1 VNTLQ
6 RKIRRNHTHTNL
18 AALLTYN
25 EKAKKIKNERVMAHH
40 TPPLRD
46 KLGEMPLPIL
56 STMPF
61 IKQLFTEVEVAE
73 ESGMEWTTQVDW
85 NGIYKR

>member
-1 VNTLQ
+1 
-6 RKIRRNHTHTNL
+6 
-18 AALLTYN
+18 
-25 EKAKKIKNERVMAHH
+25 MAHH